1 MVGGKTGSEGSLG
14 LTAYRVLFERAP
26 EGMILSTLDGQVHAA
41 NPAACRML
49 AMTETEIRRLGRAA
63 LVDNPDDPELEIW
76 LAERDR
82 TGVGTGET
90 RLCRPDGRI
99 VDVSV
104 QSRLFADTDGT
115 VMSFSVFRDVTA
127 RTETARAIEELS
139 ARVERVALTDALT
152 GLANRRGL
160 IVAGT
165 ELCARADRERAPV
178 EVLYINAHNMAE
190 LNARVGRQAGDTA
203 LVALARALSGAFE
216 PDDVLARIAGTGF
229 LVLAYALDSATRP
242 QVVRRLETL
251 LDQPDALSPV
261 GARAALSFGWVT
273 RPPGSET
280 SLEDLIARAD
290 RNMLEGRSA
299 TWTGR
304 ATPAT

>member
-1 MVGGKTGSEGSLG
+1 MVGGNTGSEGSLG

>member
-1 MVGGKTGSEGSLG
+1 MVGGNTGSEGSLG

-63 LVDNPDDPELEIW
+63 LVDDPDDPELEIW